1 MVNQRPFLDE
11 KVVIHTSCPY
21 NKRQGLETGGCI
33 MKKNKLGK
41 SDIMISELTLG
52 CMSLGTN
59 QKEASRM
66 IDYAIDSGINHL
78 DTADLY
84 DFGLNEEIIGKVIK
98 DKRDQ
103 IILTTKVGNH
113 FNRETKDWFW
123 DPSKEYILQ
132 AVKQSLQRLNTD
144 YIDFYMLHGGTL
156 EDPIAETIEAFEEL
170 KKEGLI
176 RAYGISSIRPNV
188 IQEFAEHS
196 SVDGVMTQYSLLD
209 RRPEEDVLGL
219 LQKNNVSVLARGPLA
234 KGMLSNHAE
243 RLIDGKGKEGYL
255 DYSYEELN
263 SIYQKLSALLQ
274 DNQSMNELAL
284 KYVQKHPSVASA
296 VFGASSVEQIQENV
310 NFDFSKALTDETYEV
325 LQQITKAIKYD
336 NHRII

>member
-1 MVNQRPFLDE
+1 
-11 KVVIHTSCPY
+11 
-21 NKRQGLETGGCI
+21 

-52 CMSLGTN
+52 CMSLG
-59 QKEASRM
+59 KEQTDANRM

-84 DFGLNEEIIGKVIK
+84 DFGLNEEIIGKAIK
-98 DKRDQ
+98 DKRNE

-113 FNRETKDWFW
+113 FNKETKDWFW

-132 AVKQSLQRLNTD
+132 AVKHSLQRLNTD

-156 EDPIAETIEAFEEL
+156 EDPISETIEAFEEL

-188 IQEFAEHS
+188 IQEFVKHS
-196 SVDGVMTQYSLLD
+196 SIDGVMTQYSLLD
-209 RRPEEDVLGL
+209 RRPEEEVLEL
-219 LQKNNVSVLARGPLA
+219 LEKNDISVLSRGPLA
-234 KGMLSNHAE
+234 KGMLSNKAE
-243 RLIDGKGKEGYL
+243 KLIDVKGNEGYL
-255 DYSYEELN
+255 DYSYEELK
-263 SIYQKLSALLQ
+263 SINQKLFALLQ
-274 DNQSMNELAL
+274 DDQTMNELAL

-310 NFDFSKALTDETYEV
+310 NFNFTKALTDETYEK
-325 LQQITKAIKYD
+325 LQQITNAMGYD
-336 NHRII
+336 KHRIL